1 MGFIIIILALVY
13 AFYVFSNEDLK
24 LEKIKSYLGR
34 ENPEYVNHRKVVKPY
49 NANFEIGENLLTW
62 LYFRKHHYEID
73 ALNLIGD
80 PVVVSAIHYQSM
92 LFFFKNRTYFTISE
106 I

>member
-13 AFYVFSNEDLK
+13 VFHVFSNEELK
-24 LEKIKSYLGR
+24 LEKIKSYL
-34 ENPEYVNHRKVVKPY
+34 ESEQLEYVNHRKVVKPY

-80 PVVVSAIHYQSM
+80 PVVVSAVHYQSM
-92 LFFFKNRTYFTISE
+92 SFLYKNRTYFTNSG
-106 I
+106 